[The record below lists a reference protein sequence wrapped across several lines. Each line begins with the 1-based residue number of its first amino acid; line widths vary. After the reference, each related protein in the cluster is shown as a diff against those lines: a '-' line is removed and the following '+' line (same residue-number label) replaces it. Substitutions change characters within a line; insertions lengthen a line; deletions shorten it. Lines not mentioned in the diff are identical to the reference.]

1 MLQKS
6 LSQPQLKG
14 MKGTKM
20 DENTLESEE
29 IEKASKKAYIAEI
42 KLDKIMEEAKNC
54 RHRPPEIVDLT

>member
-1 MLQKS
+1 
-6 LSQPQLKG
+6 
-14 MKGTKM
+14 M
-20 DENTLESEE
+20 DENTLEFKE